1 MSKDIS
7 ISIAKGIGIC
17 LMVVGHAKMPYIV
30 DFIYMF
36 HMPLFFVLSG
46 YCFKE
51 KYLKDFRTFTLRRIK
66 GLYLPFIKWGLCFLI
81 LHNVLYNLNI
91 YNDQQGYAGTVS
103 HLYSI
108 QEFIRHGVIGCG
120 LFLYTEQLLG
130 GYWFL
135 VQLFWASLIGFGVI
149 YLVRRPI
156 IGATILLVI
165 CFFFKYLINQTI
177 PYTGIGSITF
187 LSASLFVYGYA
198 LRKMELMIN
207 YPVIV
212 GCFLI
217 VVVGSFLWNTTMQ
230 DFNYQQIYLY
240 ALTAILGSVMIIG
253 ISRIISGKFDGRLK
267 SLKNILVVA
276 GDNSLI
282 ILTWHFLSFKL
293 VSLLIILVEGLPIE
307 KLAMFPVIESV
318 NIIYSILY
326 VLVGIGVPLIGLAL
340 YLRLTNWIKAPK
352 LKTLEQ

>member
-1 MSKDIS
+1 MSRDIS

-51 KYLKDFRTFTLRRIK
+51 KYLNDFRQFTLRRIN
-66 GLYLPFIKWGLCFLI
+66 GLYFPFLKWGLFFLI
-81 LHNVLYNLNI
+81 LHNVLFNLNI
-91 YNDQQGYAGTVS
+91 YNDQYGYAGNVS
-103 HLYSI
+103 HLYSLN
-108 QEFIRHGVIGCG
+108 EFIRHGVIGCG
-120 LFLYTEQLLG
+120 LFLYSEQILG

-149 YLVRRPI
+149 YLIRRPI

-165 CFFFKYLINQTI
+165 CFLIKYLINQTI
-177 PYTGIGSITF
+177 PYTGIGSITI
-187 LSASLFVYGYA
+187 LSASFFTYGYA
-198 LRKMELMIN
+198 LRKMELKIN
-207 YPVIV
+207 YPIIV

-230 DFNYQQIYLY
+230 DFTYKQTFFY
-240 ALTAILGSVMIIG
+240 ALTAILGAVMIVG
-253 ISRIISGKFDGRLK
+253 ISKVISEKFVGDLKHIKKFLII
-267 SLKNILVVA
+267 A

-293 VSLLIILVEGLPIE
+293 VSLLVILIEGHPIE
-307 KLAMFPVIESV
+307 MLAMFPVIDNV
-318 NIIYSILY
+318 NIVYTILY
-326 VLVGIGVPLIGLAL
+326 VIVGIGVPLISFAL
-340 YLRLTNWIKAPK
+340 YERFINCIKV
-352 LKTLEQ
+352 QN